1 MYGVRWNGQGRSLRK
16 VKEPGMCRCYV
27 KMLCEDGGST
37 FQAVCV
43 TVCVNLQE

>member
-1 MYGVRWNGQGRSLRK
+1 MEWSGK
-16 VKEPGMCRCYV
+16 VSEEGKGAWYV
-27 KMLCEDGGST
+27 QMLCEDGGST